1 MNGFSGPLW
10 LIDVERSCLRSACPG
25 DTYVALSYVW
35 GRRPRDQLLETKQAN
50 LQELCQPEA
59 FLEARKADC
68 IPQEI
73 LAAMH
78 ITKSIGQ
85 RNLWC
90 DRFCII
96 QDESDTKSA
105 QISNMASIYAHAFL
119 TIVCTED
126 SYSGGG
132 IYGLRGFS
140 EPKAS
145 HYWYSD
151 LENLTDEEE
160 IVAVEKQEHH
170 SRLLQESTWD
180 RRGWTLQEK
189 VFSQR
194 AIFFHRHTVTW
205 ECHCAIW
212 HEGETPPQSIPP
224 ECKSDHETSL
234 SKSSRGLRYSPW
246 PNLDQYARLVVDYS
260 YRDLTFKE
268 DIMRA
273 FAGITNTLAATF
285 LGGFHFGLP
294 RLFFDT
300 ALLWLPDP
308 ENIMERRC
316 KDSNQ
321 NPFPSWSWVGWKGTI
336 NLNIWR
342 GACDYAPGQV
352 ITRRERVVLRHTVP
366 TVQWHIRDIDGGT
379 SAQETLAQG
388 DHLQLDNIPTAAASS
403 IPKTHGSKAQSS
415 LQKRTIEAQVHPNH
429 TGQIGVSLQR
439 MIDPNISLGEQAG
452 PSIHNSKWRR
462 ISSHWK
468 HPCNQNIEFKYPIPI
483 VSDFDN
489 SYISKISFSAALNGS
504 PYLTGK
510 TSTAQFWCRAPS
522 FSSKEYTIAA
532 IYDSDKLQEIG
543 ELTSNDDRLGSSE
556 RFDAQDTLTFVAVSE
571 GYSPLVPKDNPQY
584 RSEWK
589 PHFRD
594 TRYVNVLW
602 VEQVGNISYRR
613 GVGRILKDIWYRRAI
628 ATDVILG

>member
-1 MNGFSGPLW
+1 
-10 LIDVERSCLRSACPG
+10 
-25 DTYVALSYVW
+25 
-35 GRRPRDQLLETKQAN
+35 
-50 LQELCQPEA
+50 
-59 FLEARKADC
+59 
-68 IPQEI
+68 
-73 LAAMH
+73 MH

-105 QISNMASIYAHAFL
+105 QIGNMASIYAHAFL

-224 ECKSDHETSL
+224 ECKSDHETSP
-234 SKSSRGLRYSPW
+234 SKSSRGLRYSQW
-246 PNLDQYARLVVDYS
+246 PNLDQYARLVLDYS
-260 YRDLTFKE
+260 YRSLTFEE

-300 ALLWLPDP
+300 TLLWLPG
-308 ENIMERRC
+308 ERMERRC
-316 KDSNQ
+316 EESDHNA
-321 NPFPSWSWVGWKGTI
+321 FPSWSWVGWKGV
-336 NLNIWR
+336 LDLDIWR
-342 GACDYAPGQV
+342 GACDYVQGQA
-352 ITRRERVVLRHTVP
+352 ITSMEKVVLRYTVP
-366 TVQWHIRDIDGGT
+366 TVQWHIQDIDCGNGV
-379 SAQETLAQG
+379 QQTLAQG
-388 DHLQLDNIPTAAASS
+388 DRVELDNKPTSTERCIS
-403 IPKTHGSKAQSS
+403 ETSGSKTPSS
-415 LQKRTIEAQVHPNH
+415 LQQRTIEAKGPLNL
-429 TGQIGVSLQR
+429 TDETEVSLQR
-439 MIDPNISLGEQAG
+439 MIDPNMAVGEQAR
-452 PSIHNSKWRR
+452 PSIHDNKWR
-462 ISSHWK
+462 SVNSHWQ
-468 HPCNQNIEFKYPIPI
+468 HPCNESIAFKYPIP
-483 VSDFDN
+483 VASDFDIA
-489 SYISKISFSAALNGS
+489 YTSKMSSSTAFSGS
-504 PYLTGK
+504 PYLAGK
-510 TSTAQFWCRAPS
+510 TSTAQFCTVQIFP
-522 FSSKEYTIAA
+522 T
-532 IYDSDKLQEIG
+532 
-543 ELTSNDDRLGSSE
+543 SE
-556 RFDAQDTLTFVAVSE
+556 RA
-571 GYSPLVPKDNPQY
+571 YVPHY
-584 RSEWK
+584 M
-589 PHFRD
+589 
-594 TRYVNVLW
+594 TRKSD
-602 VEQVGNISYRR
+602 GRR
-613 GVGRILKDIWYRRAI
+613 LAKFFPMIIV
-628 ATDVILG
+628 